1 MDSEVWQ
8 SRKQSSV
15 LERFRGGMTRPTS
28 PACSRRG
35 ATTSRW
41 TTSRCLRPRR
51 TDRCSRAP
59 SVERPQKA
67 PRPAHSSCAGR
78 ARLHARAG
86 ISVTG
91 SLSLDHM
98 HINPSSKAASPSL
111 PRSSA
116 ALVCRVRLA
125 VAVVVGV
132 AEAVAGGACLVRADR
147 VPRRV
152 AAEGIERADADA
164 ARCIGASG
172 RRACQRAKRIC
183 TPPLPNPQPVSVAE
197 QAICVPPV
205 AV

>member
-1 MDSEVWQ
+1 
-8 SRKQSSV
+8 
-15 LERFRGGMTRPTS
+15 MTRPTS

-67 PRPAHSSCAGR
+67 PRPAHSSCAVR

-86 ISVTG
+86 ICVTV
-91 SLSLDHM
+91 SLSRYLCHL
-98 HINPSSKAASPSL
+98 ITRASTPV
-111 PRSSA
+111 RKQRRQ
-116 ALVCRVRLA
+116 VCRVRLA
-125 VAVVVGV
+125 VAVVVEV
-132 AEAVAGGACLVRADR
+132 AEAVAAGACLVRADR

-152 AAEGIERADADA
+152 AAEGIERADADG

>member
-1 MDSEVWQ
+1 
-8 SRKQSSV
+8 
-15 LERFRGGMTRPTS
+15 MTRPTS

-35 ATTSRW
+35 A

-59 SVERPQKA
+59 SAERPQKA

-86 ISVTG
+86 ICVTVSV
-91 SLSLDHM
+91 SLDHTR
-98 HINPSSKAASPSL
+98 INPSLTAASPRL
-111 PRSSA
+111 PRSAA

-125 VAVVVGV
+125 VAVDV

-183 TPPLPNPQPVSVAE
+183 TPPLPNPQPVSVAQ

>member
-8 SRKQSSV
+8 SRKQSFV

-28 PACSRRG
+28 PTCSRRG
-35 ATTSRW
+35 A

-59 SVERPQKA
+59 SAERPQKA

-86 ISVTG
+86 ICVTVPV
-91 SLSLDHM
+91 SLDHTR
-98 HINPSSKAASPSL
+98 INPQFESRVAK
-111 PRSSA
+111 SA
-116 ALVCRVRLA
+116 AFVCRVRLA

-132 AEAVAGGACLVRADR
+132 AEAVAGGACPVRADR

-197 QAICVPPV
+197 QAICVPPI

>member
-8 SRKQSSV
+8 SHKQSSV
-15 LERFRGGMTRPTS
+15 LERFRGAMTRPTS

-35 ATTSRW
+35 ATTSR
-41 TTSRCLRPRR
+41 CLRPRR
-51 TDRCSRAP
+51 TDWCSRALP
-59 SVERPQKA
+59 WSARKKHRA
-67 PRPAHSSCAGR
+67 PRIR
-78 ARLHARAG
+78 HARAG
-86 ISVTG
+86 ICVTVSV
-91 SLSLDHM
+91 SLDHTR
-98 HINPSSKAASPSL
+98 INPSLTAASPRL
-111 PRSSA
+111 PRSAA

-125 VAVVVGV
+125 VAVDV

-183 TPPLPNPQPVSVAE
+183 TLPLPNPQPVSVAE